1 MTFEASETEKCLSIP
16 IADTL
21 GHEQDESFFVTL
33 QRTDGLDERIQLNA
47 AVVGEIEIIDDDGEC
62 DNLTQLLYNTYCRTV
77 SRFMHLVLC
86 FVIKIYTFHQWLL
99 CISRI
104 PCTRSE
110 RMRVWYEYVLLSL
123 NPMLNVLSHSPS
135 ISISTHV
142 LTVQVCKIISMDG
155 H

>member
-1 MTFEASETEKCLSIP
+1 MSTDMTFEASETEKCLSIP

-21 GHEQDESFFVTL
+21 GLEQDESFFVTL

-47 AVVGEIEIIDDDGEC
+47 AVVGEIEIVDDDGEC

-77 SRFMHLVLC
+77 SRFVSDVVFCLYFHLSN
-86 FVIKIYTFHQWLL
+86 QWLL

-123 NPMLNVLSHSPS
+123 NPMLNVLSHQCGNCNCR
-135 ISISTHV
+135 T
-142 LTVQVCKIISMDG
+142 D
-155 H
+155 